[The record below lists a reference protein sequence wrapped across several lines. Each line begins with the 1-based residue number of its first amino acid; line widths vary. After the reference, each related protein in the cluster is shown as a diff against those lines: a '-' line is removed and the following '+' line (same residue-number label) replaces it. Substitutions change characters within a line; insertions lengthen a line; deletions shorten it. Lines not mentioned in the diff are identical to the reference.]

1 VKRYLPFIIVI
12 VVASITFGTG
22 ASLCRAYKRQV
33 LTLSKEQAERAKGE
47 AVSARG
53 PAKAAV
59 TVEEF
64 GDFQCLPC
72 GAPSE
77 LLNQL
82 QRDYDKKVR
91 FVVPEPDQLA

>member
-1 VKRYLPFIIVI
+1 
-12 VVASITFGTG
+12 
-22 ASLCRAYKRQV
+22 
-33 LTLSKEQAERAKGE
+33 
-47 AVSARG
+47 
-53 PAKAAV
+53 V

-64 GDFQCLPC
+64 GAVSAVRCT
-72 GAPSE
+72 SE